1 MVCLG
6 AGEITALRG
15 RNLHLHLDDDQFSFS
30 DSSTADQAN
39 LPAPTDQ
46 HQELKEKIR
55 SIPHHISESQKLL
68 KTSIFQVA
76 APQYPT
82 KCLILNIYKIKQ
94 PQCEDRDF
102 CSALETNNNLH
113 QTARQAEI
121 CRKSNKVEITPSTIE
136 NNGQREQRGQREQ
149 KGQMEQRGLS
159 GTGSVLSGE
168 RGDSTLYTQLT
179 HQQKIQKFISQKE
192 NRNKNSLT
200 PRSRSKFEHLI
211 KNLRECNEDEQ
222 LVLYKVLESPP
233 LSNNLKISEA
243 VPYKGEPKV
252 NFLWRVCRAL
262 DIYRLFKKKMRAC

>member
-1 MVCLG
+1 M
-6 AGEITALRG
+6 
-15 RNLHLHLDDDQFSFS
+15 
-30 DSSTADQAN
+30 
-39 LPAPTDQ
+39 
-46 HQELKEKIR
+46 
-55 SIPHHISESQKLL
+55 

-149 KGQMEQRGLS
+149 GGQREHGGQREQKGQREQRGLT

-252 NFLWRVCRAL
+252 NFLRRVCRAL

>member
-1 MVCLG
+1 M
-6 AGEITALRG
+6 
-15 RNLHLHLDDDQFSFS
+15 
-30 DSSTADQAN
+30 
-39 LPAPTDQ
+39 
-46 HQELKEKIR
+46 
-55 SIPHHISESQKLL
+55 
-68 KTSIFQVA
+68 
-76 APQYPT
+76 
-82 KCLILNIYKIKQ
+82 
-94 PQCEDRDF
+94 
-102 CSALETNNNLH
+102 
-113 QTARQAEI
+113 
-121 CRKSNKVEITPSTIE
+121 EITPSTIE

-252 NFLWRVCRAL
+252 NFLRRVCRAL
-262 DIYRLFKKKMRAC
+262 DIYRLFKKKCGRVSFLYIGFRLDFDRCIVLYRINTVWSFSGISELLIMSAPATVGSVTNNGDVARTEYLIFSPE